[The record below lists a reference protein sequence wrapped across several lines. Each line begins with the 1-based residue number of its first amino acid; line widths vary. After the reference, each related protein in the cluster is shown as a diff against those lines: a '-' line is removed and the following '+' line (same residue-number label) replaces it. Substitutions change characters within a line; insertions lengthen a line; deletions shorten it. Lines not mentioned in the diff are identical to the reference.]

1 MLNIFRFRINFF
13 LKQAS
18 SEVYHLGTRNI
29 KILITYGLLYHIII
43 EYPNISDGHFS
54 KSSTSSVYQLLVT
67 NLVKG
72 NRSQRETQLAR
83 KRNPYT
89 ELVKS
94 SFTLIIPCLS
104 RGSLTLL

>member
-18 SEVYHLGTRNI
+18 SEVYHLGTRI
-29 KILITYGLLYHIII
+29 ILITYGLLYHIII